1 MFFTLLKFTLFSII
15 SINPGYTQHIHAKS
29 NRNAQVKYTF
39 ALIPKLTTNP
49 FFSVAHEGCV
59 DNAKELGDV
68 ECYYVGPLVEDPE
81 AQNAIV
87 RELVKNGTV
96 DGIAISVS
104 NADIVSESI
113 NEAMD
118 AGVPVI
124 TFDSDAPKSKRISYI
139 GTDNQAF
146 GDQLA
151 KVLMLLDPEGGK
163 YGNYGFVSGA
173 GPNLAQ
179 RVEGFNL
186 QMKSIDAFKSDWTE
200 LKPGSPTDCQ
210 DNIDIALEQC
220 YDFAD
225 NPDVRAIVPVG
236 ESDQ

>member
-1 MFFTLLKFTLFSII
+1 MFFAFLKFALLAII
-15 SINPGYTQHIHAKS
+15 SFKQGYTLHTKS
-29 NRNAQVKYTF
+29 HRNAEEKITF

-49 FFSVAHEGCV
+49 FFTVAQEGCI
-59 DNAKELGDV
+59 DKAKELGV
-68 ECYYVGPLVEDPE
+68 ECYYVGPDFEDPE

-104 NADIVSESI
+104 NADIVSKSI
-113 NEAMD
+113 NEAID
-118 AGVPVI
+118 AGIPVI
-124 TFDSDAPKSKRISYI
+124 TFDSDAPNSKRISYI

-163 YGNYGFVSGA
+163 YGKYGFVSGA

-186 QMKSIDAFKSDWTE
+186 QMNSIDAFKSDWTE
-200 LKPGSPTDCQ
+200 VKPGSPTDCQ
-210 DNIDIALEQC
+210 DNIDIALGQC

-236 ESDQ
+236 KSDQ